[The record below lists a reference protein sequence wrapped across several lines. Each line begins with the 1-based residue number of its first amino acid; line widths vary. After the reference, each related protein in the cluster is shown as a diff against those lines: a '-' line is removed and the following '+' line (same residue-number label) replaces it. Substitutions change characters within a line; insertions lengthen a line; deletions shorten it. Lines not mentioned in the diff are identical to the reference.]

1 MLSAIGWL
9 LSLPVLAVAGIV
21 GTLVR
26 TLITYWAWIASLVV
40 VVHGTAAAV
49 RHVPGG
55 RWPR

>member
-1 MLSAIGWL
+1 MLDAIGWL
-9 LSLPVLAVAGIV
+9 LSLPVCAAVSIV
-21 GTLVR
+21 VTLVR

-49 RHVPGG
+49 RQLPDG

>member
-1 MLSAIGWL
+1 MLDAIGWL
-9 LSLPVLAVAGIV
+9 FSLPVLAAVSIV

-40 VVHGTAAAV
+40 VVHGTAVAV
-49 RHVPGG
+49 RHVPNG

>member
-1 MLSAIGWL
+1 L